1 MAPPLETD
9 AVVIGAGP
17 AGLFQVFELG
27 LLGIQAHVID
37 ALPAPGG
44 QCIELY
50 PDKPIY
56 DIPGLPFCT
65 GRELTERL
73 VQQIQP
79 FGATFHLNQEVASV
93 QRQADRRFLV
103 QTSQGTRLLSKTV
116 FIAGGVGAF
125 QPRMLQ
131 VPGLERFHNRQV
143 FYRAQDPAALAG
155 QHVVVMGDDDT
166 ALEWALRL
174 AQDDEQDDEQDNA
187 QVSPQH
193 SGQTSTQSVTKQ
205 ARSVTLL
212 HRRDAFRAA
221 PATVARM
228 RERCQAGAM
237 RFMAGQIVGFTEE
250 QDRLTHLQVTG
261 PDDRTEQLPVDS
273 LLPFLGLSP
282 KLGPIAQW
290 GLALERKQLVVD
302 TEKFETSEP
311 GIFAVG
317 DVNTYPG
324 KKKLI
329 VCGFHEATL
338 AAYAACAYVF
348 PEQKVQLQYT
358 TTSPRLHELLGVIP
372 PKS

>member
-27 LLGIQAHVID
+27 LLEIRAHVID
-37 ALPAPGG
+37 TLPVPGG

-65 GRELTERL
+65 GRELTDRL
-73 VQQIQP
+73 LQQIQP

-93 QRQADRRFLV
+93 QRQADQRFLV

-125 QPRMLQ
+125 QPRTLK
-131 VPGLERFHNRQV
+131 VPGLERFHDQQV
-143 FYRAQDPAALAG
+143 FYRVRDPAAFAG
-155 QHVVVMGDDDT
+155 QHLVVMGDDDT
-166 ALEWALRL
+166 ALGWAVNF
-174 AQDDEQDDEQDNA
+174 AQDG
-187 QVSPQH
+187 PQ
-193 SGQTSTQSVTKQ
+193 Q

-221 PATVARM
+221 PATVERM
-228 RERCQAGAM
+228 RELCESGAM
-237 RFMAGQIVGFTEE
+237 RFVAGQIVGFEE
-250 QDRLTHLQVTG
+250 TQGTLTHLQVMG
-261 PDDRTEQLPVDS
+261 PDDRTQAVPVDS

-317 DVNTYPG
+317 DINTYPG

-348 PEQKVQLQYT
+348 PDLKVQLQYT

-372 PKS
+372 PKT

>member
-27 LLGIQAHVID
+27 LLEIRAHVID
-37 ALPAPGG
+37 TLPMPGG

-65 GRELTERL
+65 GRELTDRL
-73 VQQIQP
+73 LQQIQP
-79 FGATFHLNQEVASV
+79 FGATFHLNQEVGSV
-93 QRQADRRFLV
+93 QRQADQRFLV

-125 QPRMLQ
+125 QPRTLK
-131 VPGLERFHNRQV
+131 VPGLERFHDQQV
-143 FYRAQDPAALAG
+143 FYRVRDPAAFAG
-155 QHVVVMGDDDT
+155 QHLVVMGDDDT
-166 ALEWALRL
+166 ALGWAVHF
-174 AQDDEQDDEQDNA
+174 AQEG
-187 QVSPQH
+187 PQ
-193 SGQTSTQSVTKQ
+193 Q

-221 PATVARM
+221 PATVERM
-228 RERCQAGAM
+228 RALRELGAM
-237 RFMAGQIVGFTEE
+237 RFTAGQIVGFEEE
-250 QDRLTHLQVTG
+250 QGRLTHLQITG
-261 PDDRTEQLPVDS
+261 ADDRIQTVPVDS

-329 VCGFHEATL
+329 LCGFHEATL
-338 AAYAACAYVF
+338 AAFAACAYVF
-348 PEQKVQLQYT
+348 PGEKAQLQYT
-358 TTSPRLHELLGVIP
+358 TTSPRLHQLLGVSP
-372 PKS
+372 GTEA

>member
-1 MAPPLETD
+1 M
-9 AVVIGAGP
+9 
-17 AGLFQVFELG
+17 FELG
-27 LLGIQAHVID
+27 LLEIRAHVID
-37 ALPAPGG
+37 TLPVPGG

-65 GRELTERL
+65 GRELTDRL
-73 VQQIQP
+73 LQQIQP

-93 QRQADRRFLV
+93 QRQADQRFLV

-125 QPRMLQ
+125 QPRTLK
-131 VPGLERFHNRQV
+131 VPGLERFHDQQV
-143 FYRAQDPAALAG
+143 FYRVRDPAAFAD
-155 QHVVVMGDDDT
+155 QHLVVMGDDDT
-166 ALEWALRL
+166 ALGWAVNF
-174 AQDDEQDDEQDNA
+174 AQDG
-187 QVSPQH
+187 PQ
-193 SGQTSTQSVTKQ
+193 Q

-221 PATVARM
+221 PATVERM
-228 RERCQAGAM
+228 RELRKSGAM
-237 RFMAGQIVGFTEE
+237 RFVAGQIVGFEE
-250 QDRLTHLQVTG
+250 AQGTLTHLQVMG
-261 PDDRTEQLPVDS
+261 PDDRTQAVPVDS
-273 LLPFLGLSP
+273 VLPFLGLSP

-348 PEQKVQLQYT
+348 PDLKVQLQYT

-372 PKS
+372 PKT

>member
-27 LLGIQAHVID
+27 LLEIRAHVID
-37 ALPAPGG
+37 TLPMPGG

-65 GRELTERL
+65 GRELTDRL
-73 VQQIQP
+73 LQQIQP

-93 QRQADRRFLV
+93 QRQADQRFLV

-125 QPRMLQ
+125 QPRTLK
-131 VPGLERFHNRQV
+131 VPGLERSHDQQV
-143 FYRAQDPAALAG
+143 FYRVRDPAAFAD
-155 QHVVVMGDDDT
+155 QHLVVMGDDDT
-166 ALEWALRL
+166 ALGWAVNF
-174 AQDDEQDDEQDNA
+174 AQDG
-187 QVSPQH
+187 PQ
-193 SGQTSTQSVTKQ
+193 Q

-221 PATVARM
+221 PATVERM
-228 RERCQAGAM
+228 RELRKSGAM
-237 RFMAGQIVGFTEE
+237 RFVAGQILGFEE
-250 QDRLTHLQVTG
+250 AQGTLTHLLVMG
-261 PDDRTEQLPVDS
+261 PDDRTQAVPVDS

-348 PEQKVQLQYT
+348 PDEKVQLQYT
-358 TTSPRLHELLGVIP
+358 TTSPRLHQLLGVTP
-372 PKS
+372 LSTN

>member
-1 MAPPLETD
+1 MAPLLETD

-27 LLGIQAHVID
+27 LLEIRAHVID
-37 ALPAPGG
+37 TLAVPGG

-65 GRELTERL
+65 GRELTDRL
-73 VQQIQP
+73 LQQIQP

-93 QRQADRRFLV
+93 QRQADQRFLV

-116 FIAGGVGAF
+116 IIAGGVGAF
-125 QPRMLQ
+125 QPRTLK
-131 VPGLERFHNRQV
+131 VPGLERLHHRQV
-143 FYRAQDPAALAG
+143 FYRMRDPAALAG
-155 QHVVVMGDDDT
+155 QHLVVMGDDDT
-166 ALEWALRL
+166 ALGWAIHF
-174 AQDDEQDDEQDNA
+174 AQEG
-187 QVSPQH
+187 PQ
-193 SGQTSTQSVTKQ
+193 Q

-221 PATVARM
+221 PATVERM
-228 RERCQAGAM
+228 RALRESGAM
-237 RFMAGQIVGFTEE
+237 RFTAGQIVGFEEE
-250 QDRLTHLQVTG
+250 QGRLTHLQITG
-261 PDDRTEQLPVDS
+261 ADDRIQTVPVDS
-273 LLPFLGLSP
+273 LLTFLGLSP

-329 VCGFHEATL
+329 LCGFHEATL
-338 AAYAACAYVF
+338 AAFAACAYVF
-348 PEQKVQLQYT
+348 PGEKAQLQYT
-358 TTSPRLHELLGVIP
+358 TTSPRLHQLLGVSP
-372 PKS
+372 GTEA

>member
-27 LLGIQAHVID
+27 LLEIRAHVID
-37 ALPAPGG
+37 TLPMPGG

-65 GRELTERL
+65 GRELTDRL
-73 VQQIQP
+73 LQQIQP
-79 FGATFHLNQEVASV
+79 FGASFHLNQEVASV
-93 QRQADRRFLV
+93 QRQADQRFLV
-103 QTSQGTRLLSKTV
+103 QTSQDTRLLSKTV

-125 QPRMLQ
+125 QPRTLK
-131 VPGLERFHNRQV
+131 VPGLERFHDQQV
-143 FYRAQDPAALAG
+143 FYRVRDPAAFAG
-155 QHVVVMGDDDT
+155 RHLVVMGDDDT
-166 ALEWALRL
+166 ALGWGIHF
-174 AQDDEQDDEQDNA
+174 AQEG
-187 QVSPQH
+187 PH
-193 SGQTSTQSVTKQ
+193 Q

-221 PATVARM
+221 PATVERM
-228 RERCQAGAM
+228 RELCTSGAM
-237 RFMAGQIVGFTEE
+237 RFLAGQCVGFEE
-250 QDRLTHLQVTG
+250 AQGKLTHLQVVG
-261 PDDRTEQLPVDS
+261 PDDRTQTVPVDT

-329 VCGFHEATL
+329 LCGFHEATL

-348 PEQKVQLQYT
+348 PGERVQLQYT
-358 TTSPRLHELLGVIP
+358 TTSPRLHQLLGVTP
-372 PKS
+372 APD

>member
-27 LLGIQAHVID
+27 LLEIRAHVID
-37 ALPAPGG
+37 TLPMPGG

-65 GRELTERL
+65 GRELTDRL
-73 VQQIQP
+73 LQQIQP

-93 QRQADRRFLV
+93 QRQADQRFLV

-125 QPRMLQ
+125 QPRTLK
-131 VPGLERFHNRQV
+131 VSGLERFHDQQV
-143 FYRAQDPAALAG
+143 FYRVRDPAAFAG
-155 QHVVVMGDDDT
+155 QHLVVMGDDDT
-166 ALEWALRL
+166 ALGWAVHF
-174 AQDDEQDDEQDNA
+174 AQDG
-187 QVSPQH
+187 PQ
-193 SGQTSTQSVTKQ
+193 Q

-221 PATVARM
+221 PATVERM
-228 RERCQAGAM
+228 RELCESGAM
-237 RFMAGQIVGFTEE
+237 RFVAGQIVGFEE
-250 QDRLTHLQVTG
+250 AQGTLTHLQVMG
-261 PDDRTEQLPVDS
+261 PDDRTQAVPVDS

-348 PEQKVQLQYT
+348 PDEKVQLQYT
-358 TTSPRLHELLGVIP
+358 TTSPRLHQLLGVTP
-372 PKS
+372 LSTN

>member
-27 LLGIQAHVID
+27 LLEIRAHVID
-37 ALPAPGG
+37 TLPMPGG

-65 GRELTERL
+65 GRELTDRL
-73 VQQIQP
+73 LQQIQP

-93 QRQADRRFLV
+93 QRQADQRFLV

-125 QPRMLQ
+125 QPRTLK
-131 VPGLERFHNRQV
+131 VPGLERFHDQQV
-143 FYRAQDPAALAG
+143 FYRVRDPAAFAG
-155 QHVVVMGDDDT
+155 QHLVVMGDDDT
-166 ALEWALRL
+166 ALGWAVHF
-174 AQDDEQDDEQDNA
+174 AQDG
-187 QVSPQH
+187 PQ
-193 SGQTSTQSVTKQ
+193 Q

-212 HRRDAFRAA
+212 HRRDTFRAA
-221 PATVARM
+221 QATVERM
-228 RERCQAGAM
+228 RELCESGAM
-237 RFMAGQIVGFTEE
+237 RFVAGQIVGFEE
-250 QDRLTHLQVTG
+250 TQGTLTHLQVMG
-261 PDDRTEQLPVDS
+261 PDDRTQAVPVDS

-311 GIFAVG
+311 GVFAVG

-338 AAYAACAYVF
+338 AAYAACAYIF
-348 PEQKVQLQYT
+348 PDLKVQLQYT

-372 PKS
+372 PKT

>member
-27 LLGIQAHVID
+27 LLEIRAHVID
-37 ALPAPGG
+37 TLPVPGG

-65 GRELTERL
+65 GRELTDRL
-73 VQQIQP
+73 LQQIQP

-93 QRQADRRFLV
+93 QRQADQRFLV

-125 QPRMLQ
+125 QPRPLK
-131 VPGLERFHNRQV
+131 VPGLERFHDQQV
-143 FYRAQDPAALAG
+143 FYRVRDPAAFAG
-155 QHVVVMGDDDT
+155 QHLVVMGDDDT
-166 ALEWALRL
+166 ALGWAVHF
-174 AQDDEQDDEQDNA
+174 AQDG
-187 QVSPQH
+187 PQ
-193 SGQTSTQSVTKQ
+193 Q

-212 HRRDAFRAA
+212 HRRDTFRAA
-221 PATVARM
+221 QATVERM
-228 RERCQAGAM
+228 RELCESGAM
-237 RFMAGQIVGFTEE
+237 RFVAGQIVGFEE
-250 QDRLTHLQVTG
+250 AQGTLTHLQVMG
-261 PDDRTEQLPVDS
+261 PDDRTQAVPVDS

-311 GIFAVG
+311 GVFAVG

-324 KKKLI
+324 KQKLI
-329 VCGFHEATL
+329 LCGFHEATL

-348 PEQKVQLQYT
+348 PDLKVQLQYT

-372 PKS
+372 PKT

>member
-27 LLGIQAHVID
+27 LLEIRAHVID
-37 ALPAPGG
+37 TLPMPGG

-73 VQQIQP
+73 LQQIQP

-93 QRQADRRFLV
+93 QRQADQRFLV

-125 QPRMLQ
+125 QPRTLR
-131 VPGLERFHNRQV
+131 VPGLERFHDQQV
-143 FYRAQDPAALAG
+143 FYRVRDPAAFAG
-155 QHVVVMGDDDT
+155 QHLVVMGDDHT
-166 ALEWALRL
+166 ALGWAVHF
-174 AQDDEQDDEQDNA
+174 AQDG
-187 QVSPQH
+187 PQ
-193 SGQTSTQSVTKQ
+193 Q

-221 PATVARM
+221 PATVERM
-228 RERCQAGAM
+228 RELCESGAM
-237 RFMAGQIVGFTEE
+237 RFVAGQIVGFEE
-250 QDRLTHLQVTG
+250 AQGTLTHLQVMG
-261 PDDRTEQLPVDS
+261 PDDRTQAVPVDS

-348 PEQKVQLQYT
+348 PDEKVQLQYT
-358 TTSPRLHELLGVIP
+358 TTSPRLHQLLGVTP
-372 PKS
+372 APD

>member
-27 LLGIQAHVID
+27 LLEIRAHVID
-37 ALPAPGG
+37 TLPMPGG

-65 GRELTERL
+65 GRELTDRL
-73 VQQIQP
+73 LQQIQP

-93 QRQADRRFLV
+93 QRQADQRFLV

-125 QPRMLQ
+125 QPRTLK
-131 VPGLERFHNRQV
+131 VPGLERFHDLQV
-143 FYRAQDPAALAG
+143 FYRVRDPAAFAG
-155 QHVVVMGDDDT
+155 QDLVVMGDDDT

-174 AQDDEQDDEQDNA
+174 AQEG
-187 QVSPQH
+187 PH
-193 SGQTSTQSVTKQ
+193 Q

-221 PATVARM
+221 PATVDRM
-228 RERCQAGAM
+228 RELCESGAM
-237 RFMAGQIVGFTEE
+237 RFVAGQIVGFEE
-250 QDRLTHLQVTG
+250 AQGTLTHLLVMG
-261 PDDRTEQLPVDS
+261 PDDRTQAVPVDS

-348 PEQKVQLQYT
+348 PDEKVQLQYT
-358 TTSPRLHELLGVIP
+358 TTSPRLHQLLGVTP
-372 PKS
+372 APD